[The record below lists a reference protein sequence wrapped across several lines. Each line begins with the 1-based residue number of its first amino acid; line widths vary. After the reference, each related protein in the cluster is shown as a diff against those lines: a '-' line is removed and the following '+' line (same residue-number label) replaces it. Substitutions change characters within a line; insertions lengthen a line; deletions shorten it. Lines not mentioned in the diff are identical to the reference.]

1 MQAVLGTP
9 SRKFLDPS
17 ERRCQFWDQNGWYTT
32 LFNMATLITLDFT
45 PGNWKETAP
54 ISTSNL
60 EHREM
65 RLEGHEKDD
74 FLRFLQRML
83 RWDPEERPSAK
94 ELLFDPWLMH
104 GLIK

>member
-1 MQAVLGTP
+1 MALLAG
-9 SRKFLDPS
+9 FLTGAKEAFNFGIKMVSTD
-17 ERRCQFWDQNGWYTT
+17 T
-32 LFNMATLITLDFT
+32 LLSMATLITLDFT
-45 PGNWKETAP
+45 PGNWKDSAP

-60 EHREM
+60 DRREI
-65 RLEGHEKDD
+65 RLEGHEKGE

-94 ELLFDPWLMH
+94 ELLFDPWLMR